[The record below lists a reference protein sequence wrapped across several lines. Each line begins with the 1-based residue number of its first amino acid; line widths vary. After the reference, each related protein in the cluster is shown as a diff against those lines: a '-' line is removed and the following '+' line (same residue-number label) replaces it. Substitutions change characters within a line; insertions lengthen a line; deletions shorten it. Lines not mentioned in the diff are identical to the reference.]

1 MGVNVSAGFEHFD
14 VSVHGMHVFHVI
26 QSGNAQ
32 RAVDRAD
39 VFDVHAMRNM
49 NGIFDRDLHSL
60 VLRIPRRDGDSIRA
74 RVDLNRHAFEIASL
88 LLSDFHRVNL
98 DFVAIPALNLNRA
111 VDVLQ
116 FERAARLERI
126 GLVKIPADGI
136 AGSGPKC
143 AYKRKA
149 KSKNCPAET
158 VT

>member
-1 MGVNVSAGFEHFD
+1 
-14 VSVHGMHVFHVI
+14 
-26 QSGNAQ
+26 
-32 RAVDRAD
+32 
-39 VFDVHAMRNM
+39 HAMRNM
-49 NGIFDRDLHSL
+49 NGIFDRDLHSV

-149 KSKNCPAET
+149 KSKNRSEEHTSELQSRFDLVCRLLLEKKNKENVP
-158 VT
+158 